1 MSTIQ
6 VWSQMDQYIEQHL
19 ISKDEVLE
27 QVLKNNQQQGLP
39 EYDVSAAQGKLL
51 QLFVMMNRAKRI
63 LEIGTL
69 GGYSTIWMARAL
81 PEDGRLITLEYDPH
95 HAEVAGQNIK
105 LAGLEDKVD
114 IRIGDASEQLG
125 QMETEQVEAFDMIFI
140 DADKNNNA
148 RYLQYALQMS
158 HPGTVIIGDN
168 VVREGAILDRYSN
181 DSRVQGIRQFYE
193 LLADDPRITATSIQ
207 TVGSKGYDG
216 FTIGIVTDKTTR
228 IAI

>member
-1 MSTIQ
+1 MSDIQ
-6 VWSQMDQYIEQHL
+6 VWSQMDHYIEEHL
-19 ISKDEVLE
+19 IPKDAILE
-27 QVLKNNQQQGLP
+27 QVLINNQQSSLP
-39 EYDVSAAQGKLL
+39 EYDVSPAQGKLL
-51 QLFVMMNRAKRI
+51 QLIVMMNKAKRI

-81 PEDGRLITLEYDPH
+81 PVDGQLITLEYDHH
-95 HAEVAGQNIK
+95 HAKVAGQNIE
-105 LAGLEDKVD
+105 LAGLEDKVN
-114 IRIGDASEQLG
+114 IRIGDASEQLC
-125 QMETEQVEAFDMIFI
+125 QMEAEQIEAFDMIFI

-168 VVREGAILDRYSN
+168 VVREGAILDEYSN
-181 DSRVQGIRQFYE
+181 DGRVQGIRQFYE

-216 FTIGIVTDKTTR
+216 FAIGIV
-228 IAI
+228 I

>member
-6 VWSQMDQYIEQHL
+6 LWSQMDQYIEKHL
-19 ISKDEVLE
+19 ISKDDVLE

-51 QLFVMMNRAKRI
+51 QLIVMMNKATRI

-81 PEDGRLITLEYDPH
+81 PKDGQLITLEYDPH
-95 HAEVAGQNIK
+95 HAQVAQHNIE
-105 LAGLEDKVD
+105 LAGLEQKIK
-114 IRIGDASEQLG
+114 IRVGDASEQLE
-125 QMETEQVEAFDMIFI
+125 QMEAEHVEALDLIFI

-148 RYLQYALQMS
+148 RYLQYALEMS

-168 VVREGAILDRYSN
+168 VVREGAILDQHSN
-181 DSRVQGIRQFYE
+181 DGRVQGIRQFYE
-193 LLADDPRITATSIQ
+193 LLAENPQITATAIQ

-216 FTIGIVTDKTTR
+216 FAIGIVTDPV
-228 IAI
+228 AE

>member
-1 MSTIQ
+1 MSDIQ
-6 VWSQMDQYIEQHL
+6 VWSQMDHYIEENL
-19 ISKDEVLE
+19 IPKDAILE
-27 QVLKNNQQQGLP
+27 QVLMNNQQSSLP
-39 EYDVSAAQGKLL
+39 EYDVSPAQGKLL
-51 QLFVMMNRAKRI
+51 QLIVMMNKAKRI

-95 HAEVAGQNIK
+95 HAKVAGQNIK

-168 VVREGAILDRYSN
+168 VVREGAILDPYSN

-216 FTIGIVTDKTTR
+216 FTIGIV
-228 IAI
+228 I